1 MIRYNLNVKG
11 VCIMQISAI
20 SPNFSGR
27 RDNIDA
33 VINMSD
39 NDLQKIAYL
48 QTAERFDNKKQ
59 RRVTNALFYTA
70 PLAAGLS
77 TALLSERSATT
88 LFSKEISGVAG
99 RLAKGAKVA
108 AVWTAALAAI
118 DLLGA
123 IKNKISEN
131 SSEVRKFDKEHPFLS
146 LGTMLALGLGAIT
159 LVNKG
164 AGKLGSLKAP
174 DVMKKYTGKAA
185 KAINSNGIVNK
196 AKDGLLKLSAKT
208 PSALKDIGATMLELS
223 PTAFLLGGLFH
234 SISSNGA
241 QNRDF
246 ANNYHALRNRQEKLT
261 KARIAEL
268 SLQNDIL
275 MQDAKNREDMR
286 IMKDNLA
293 DLPEEV
299 KEKVAEL
306 QEEMV

>member
-1 MIRYNLNVKG
+1 
-11 VCIMQISAI
+11 MQISAI

-185 KAINSNGIVNK
+185 KAINSNGLVNK
-196 AKDGLLKLSAKT
+196 AKNGLLKLSEKT
-208 PSALKDIGATMLELS
+208 PAALQDIGATILELS
-223 PTAFLLGGLFH
+223 PAAFLFGGLFH
-234 SISSNGA
+234 SIASNGA

-246 ANNYHALRNRQEKLT
+246 INNYHTLRNRQQNLT

-268 SLQNDIL
+268 SMQNDIL

-299 KEKVAEL
+299 A
-306 QEEMV
+306 